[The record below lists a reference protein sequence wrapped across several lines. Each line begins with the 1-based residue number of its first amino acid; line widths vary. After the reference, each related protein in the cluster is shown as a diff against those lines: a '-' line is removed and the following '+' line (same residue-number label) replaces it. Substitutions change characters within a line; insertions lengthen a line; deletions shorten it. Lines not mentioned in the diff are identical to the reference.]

1 MLVTLQ
7 NVYKST
13 LSYIDDVAAEEQKL
27 QPWNVNVTRHWLQ
40 EGELQIVYAARVG
53 LFF

>member
-1 MLVTLQ
+1 MQ
-7 NVYKST
+7 NVYKSS

-27 QPWNVNVTRHWLQ
+27 HHWNVNVTWHWLQ
-40 EGELQIVYAARVG
+40 ERELQIVYAARVG